1 MRKLL
6 QVLKKTILSEI
17 CYVHVTLRLVTKN
30 NVCSLIEPKKK
41 LTIVISGSDCRHKE
55 NKI

>member
-17 CYVHVTLRLVTKN
+17 CYVHVTPRLITKN
-30 NVCSLIEPKKK
+30 NVCSLIKTEKK
-41 LTIVISGSDCRHKE
+41 LTIVISGCDCRHK
-55 NKI
+55 